1 MNKEL
6 KNILIGTYGVEKHTT
21 EEWDEIQKKHN
32 VIFPSD
38 YIEFID
44 CYGLGAV
51 DDFLWIYSPWTN
63 NKYLNFFEGG
73 KRALEAYEVCKKEYP
88 NDFPFLSYPKKE
100 GLLPF
105 GVTDNGDNFYWLYT
119 SENPDSWKIIIYKD
133 RSEEY
138 LEYNL
143 SLTEF
148 LVSFLKGQVQCD
160 ILPEEWQE
168 KTQIMFNSSVEE

>member
-1 MNKEL
+1 MNNEL
-6 KNILIGTYGVEKHTT
+6 KNFLISTYNVEKHTT
-21 EEWDEIQKKHN
+21 KEWEEIQMLHN
-32 VIFPSD
+32 VRFPSD

-44 CYGLGAV
+44 CYGLGAI
-51 DDFLWIYSPWTN
+51 DDFLWIYSPWSN
-63 NKYLNFFEGG
+63 NKYLNFFKSG
-73 KRALEAYEVCKKEYP
+73 KSALEAYEACKNEFP
-88 NDFPFLSYPKKE
+88 NEFPFLSYPKLE

-105 GVTDNGDNFYWLYT
+105 GATDNGDNFYWLNT
-119 SENPDSWKIIIYKD
+119 SENPDLWKIIIYKD

-148 LVSFLKGQVQCD
+148 LVSFFKGKVQCD

-168 KTQIMFNSSVEE
+168 ETQIMFTPYIEE